1 MKIALLGYG
10 TVGSGVVEVINSN
23 KESIEKR
30 AGKAIDIKYVL
41 DLRDFPGETINEL
54 VVHDFN
60 IILEDEEVEIVAEA
74 MGGVEPAYTFAKSS
88 LIKGKSYVTS
98 NKELVALHGAELL
111 EIARMNNV
119 NFLFEASVGGGIPII
134 RPLNQSLTADE
145 IYEITGI
152 LNGTTNFIL
161 TKMKNEGRSF
171 ESVLKEAQELG
182 YAEKNPA
189 ADVEGYDACRKIAIL
204 ASLAFGEHVNFE
216 DIPTEGIT
224 KITSEDI
231 LYAEKMGYAIKLL
244 ATCQKQ
250 DGAIF
255 ARVSPMMIAK
265 NHPLAMVNDVFNGI
279 FVKGNVIGE
288 VMFYGRGAGKL
299 PTASAV
305 VADIV
310 DAAKHT
316 GTNIITLWS
325 KEKVELKDKEQVK
338 VSYFVRLLDQKGLA
352 EEKVKTIFKQVQKVE
367 GLSSEYAFITEVM
380 TEGEFAER
388 IQELGQMTVVSKMHI
403 EK

>member
-41 DLRDFPGETINEL
+41 DLRDFPGEPINEL
-54 VVHDFN
+54 IVHDFN
-60 IILEDEEVEIVAEA
+60 IILEDDEVEIVAEA

-88 LIKGKSYVTS
+88 LLKGKSYVTS

-111 EIARMNNV
+111 EIARMNKV

-305 VADIV
+305 VADVV

>member
-41 DLRDFPGETINEL
+41 DLRDFPGEPINEL
-54 VVHDFN
+54 IVHDFN
-60 IILEDEEVEIVAEA
+60 IILEDDEVEIVAEA

-88 LIKGKSYVTS
+88 LLKGKSYVTS

-111 EIARMNNV
+111 EIARMNKV